1 MSADESNSSVFN
13 IDALKSSS
21 KDDIAFKPVP
31 VVKPKAR
38 ESRQFAASDCK
49 KKIAEMNA
57 AHCKQ
62 LQDLRSKYLADER
75 MLRQELKEQARKSK
89 EAVKEAGETSRKF
102 YDNQL
107 KQIRNEYRDQNST
120 LRKELKQFLEDSVN
134 NIAKNQ
140 ETKMNRESDERLD
153 SLKSMIHEDFVEAL
167 QKKTEEIDLIRTDS
181 ENRIA
186 EVVQESTDKSHRISQ
201 LEIKMKEISQY
212 LPGDI
217 QEEVY
222 EQFGFEDELAALEE
236 EPKPKRKGLLGRLT
250 SVI

>member
-1 MSADESNSSVFN
+1 
-13 IDALKSSS
+13 
-21 KDDIAFKPVP
+21 
-31 VVKPKAR
+31 
-38 ESRQFAASDCK
+38 
-49 KKIAEMNA
+49 
-57 AHCKQ
+57 Q
-62 LQDLRSKYLADER
+62 LQDLRSKYQADER
-75 MLRQELKEQARKSK
+75 LLRQELKEQARKSK

-107 KQIRNEYRDQNST
+107 KQMRNEYRDQSAT

-250 SVI
+250 SVL